1 MQVLHYYAGTK
12 SVIALCFSFAGC
24 GLFCILEVG
33 LQISTSHSVICCIA
47 LCHILIKK
55 NILQNFNSDADVWFL
70 AICCPPCCVI
80 LSAAEQHCLV
90 SIKLTSM
97 WTFSIFNAFRR
108 ASYVHY
114 LFSFFLFFFP
124 PFFLSSEFFE
134 VVRVKLV
141 KTYHFLSSL

>member
-12 SVIALCFSFAGC
+12 SGIALCFSFAGC

-33 LQISTSHSVICCIA
+33 LQISISHSVICCIA

-114 LFSFFLFFFP
+114 LFSFFFFFLLFFFP
-124 PFFLSSEFFE
+124 LSFLRLFVSS
-134 VVRVKLV
+134 
-141 KTYHFLSSL
+141 